1 MQTCS
6 QVKQKTPEE
15 GNHVP
20 RIPAYKRRP
29 KNQINSNRRS
39 VNSNRGKMWSVSPF
53 ITFFHQLLLL
63 RLWSTSSP
71 LWEAN
76 THNLQQKP
84 MLQQQHSLTRP
95 WPTEGP
101 CYQEPPNSAIQ
112 CAPLLQ
118 ATKQQWLQKVMMIS
132 YKGKSIKLCALPQ
145 RKTRVLSV
153 RKSTS
158 SVFQRGRTKKIG

>member
-15 GNHVP
+15 GNHIP

-39 VNSNRGKMWSVSPF
+39 VNSNRGKMWTVSPF
-53 ITFFHQLLLL
+53 ITLFHQLLLL
-63 RLWSTSSP
+63 CMWSTSSP

-95 WPTEGP
+95 CPTEGP

-118 ATKQQWLQKVMMIS
+118 ATKQQWLQVLMIP
-132 YKGKSIKLCALPQ
+132 YKGKSIKWSALPQ
-145 RKTRVLSV
+145 RKNSVLSMQ
-153 RKSTS
+153 KNAS
-158 SVFQRGRTKKIG
+158 SVFQRGRTKKIS